1 MKYVKRLQ
9 SEPFKDL
16 NSFCIVPVNS
26 RKTDEAG
33 GAISGSSKSHRKEDN
48 VVGDEEKHEENTKSL

>member
-1 MKYVKRLQ
+1 MKCVKRLQ

-33 GAISGSSKSHRKEDN
+33 RAISGRKEEN
-48 VVGDEEKHEENTKSL
+48 VLGHEEKHEEKSL